1 MTIVGASGRYDR
13 GFAARGRSAIR
24 FVRFGSSVRVFFA
37 TVLLWLGAVIKLER
51 FNRLA
56 RGRFIFRRG
65 APGRTMSDIV
75 GRVFSFSEWRGFEER
90 VMSEPAVDAETKLRE
105 PDGAI
110 RSTESL
116 EESGR
121 SESESEAEI
130 ESGARRAFWIGLG
143 GAAAAITATIWVM
156 FWTTSAGSPEP
167 SSSARSASQSE
178 ANASKIEPKADA
190 KPGDKTD
197 ADASK
202 TDAKP
207 HASP

>member
-1 MTIVGASGRYDR
+1 M
-13 GFAARGRSAIR
+13 
-24 FVRFGSSVRVFFA
+24 
-37 TVLLWLGAVIKLER
+37 LLWQGAVIKLKR

-56 RGRFIFRRG
+56 RGRFLFRRG

-75 GRVFSFSEWRGFEER
+75 GRVFSFSEGRGFEER
-90 VMSEPAVDAETKLRE
+90 VMSEPAVDAETKIRE

-110 RSTESL
+110 RSNESL
-116 EESGR
+116 EDSGR
-121 SESESEAEI
+121 SETEIAAEI

-156 FWTTSAGSPEP
+156 FWATSAGSPEP
-167 SSSARSASQSE
+167 SSSARSASESG
-178 ANASKIEPKADA
+178 ANALKNEPKAGA
-190 KPGDKTD
+190 KPNDKTG

-202 TDAKP
+202 TDAKS